1 MRNWIGAAPM
11 LIVGLMVG
19 LSATTASAQAGD
31 ATKGARVF
39 NMQCKACHTLEKGG
53 ASVAG
58 PNLHGLIGR
67 KSGFGTDYSYSEVM
81 RKFGVEWN
89 DKTLAAYLRDP
100 KADMPGTKMVYAG
113 LKRQDQLADLI
124 AYLREAT
131 K

>member
-1 MRNWIGAAPM
+1 MKNWIGAAPM
-11 LIVGLMVG
+11 LIVGLIVG
-19 LSATTASAQAGD
+19 LSATTASAQVGD
-31 ATKGARVF
+31 ATKGERVF
-39 NMQCKACHTLEKGG
+39 NMQCKACHTLERGG

-67 KSGFGTDYSYSEVM
+67 KSGAGTNYSYSEVM
-81 RKFGVEWN
+81 RKFGIEWN